1 MIQANQVILVSGAS
15 KGIGKA
21 IALKAGSEG
30 ASVVVNYRT
39 DKSGADD
46 VVSEIG
52 SYRAIAVQADMAVP
66 AEVSRLVEAAVARFG
81 KIDVLVANAAAAF
94 TTAFESV
101 TEADFDAAF
110 GLNVKGPLF
119 LTQAAFPFMA
129 NGSRIIFIS
138 SDLTDFSAL
147 PSQLFLYIAT
157 KAALNIMVRSLAQ
170 ALAKRGIRVNAVLPG
185 PVETE
190 SFVQANNEENTQALT
205 ALSPFN
211 RLGRV
216 GEVADAVSLLWRGE
230 SNWISGQVIKVNGA
244 EC

>member
-1 MIQANQVILVSGAS
+1 MASLHLRLRRYTLASELVASKSKMSNMIQANQVILVSGAS

-94 TTAFESV
+94 TTAFELV

-110 GLNVKGPLF
+110 RLNVKGPLF
-119 LTQAAFPFMA
+119 LT
-129 NGSRIIFIS
+129 
-138 SDLTDFSAL
+138 
-147 PSQLFLYIAT
+147 
-157 KAALNIMVRSLAQ
+157 
-170 ALAKRGIRVNAVLPG
+170 
-185 PVETE
+185 
-190 SFVQANNEENTQALT
+190 
-205 ALSPFN
+205 
-211 RLGRV
+211 
-216 GEVADAVSLLWRGE
+216 
-230 SNWISGQVIKVNGA
+230 
-244 EC
+244 